1 MATHPLKVALGCL
14 LATGL
19 SIVGIVRYTTENNA
33 FRLWIPDNSDFV
45 ENYNWLEQNSPPD
58 VRFNSMILANQV
70 CWRVQKVDEKE
81 VEKLIEQG
89 DGILTPASLAEL
101 ARVHHAVADLK
112 TEASGLVWN
121 DVCLQVEHHQV
132 GLRFSKK
139 YQVGL
144 QCRENCPEV
153 PTECNVPQPW
163 IDCYPEPWCEYIQVK

>member
-45 ENYNWLEQNSPPD
+45 ENYNWLEQNSSPD

-70 CWRVQKVDEKE
+70 CWRVRKVDEKE

-101 ARVHHAVADLK
+101 ARVHQAVADLK

-132 GLRFSKK
+132 GLRFSKNT
-139 YQVGL
+139 
-144 QCRENCPEV
+144 RWD
-153 PTECNVPQPW
+153 CNAEKTAPKSPQSAAMFHNHGSTV
-163 IDCYPEPWCEYIQVK
+163 IQNLGVNIYR